1 LQCNAIISFNFAH
14 QYKRLKSLYNITMK
28 QNWVAYA
35 ALFAANLIYGAN
47 FTIAKM
53 VMPQFIKPLG
63 FTFIRVL
70 GSVVFFFL
78 VHTFFIK
85 EKIQKADLPRIILSG
100 LFGISINQ
108 ILFLEGLNL
117 TTPVNA
123 SLIMI
128 TTPILVM
135 LISVFSLK
143 EKITWYKVLGV
154 LLGAA
159 GAFYTIGGNELEFS
173 SQTALGDFYIFL
185 NAIAYGIYLS
195 IVKPLM
201 KKYNAIT
208 VLNYIFLFGY
218 IPVFFIGLSQFQ
230 EVDWAAIPYN
240 KYWAIF
246 YVVFIVNCGAYL
258 FNIYALG
265 KVNPSVVG
273 IFIYLQP
280 IFATLIAIV
289 FHSDVLSIEKIV
301 AALLIFSGVYM
312 VSFFK
317 PIKLKQR
324 LT

>member
-1 LQCNAIISFNFAH
+1 
-14 QYKRLKSLYNITMK
+14 MK
-28 QNWVAYA
+28 NNWAAYA
-35 ALFAANLIYGAN
+35 ALFLANLIYGAN

-53 VMPQFIKPLG
+53 VMPEFIGPLA
-63 FTFIRVL
+63 FTFLRVL
-70 GSVVFFFL
+70 GSVVFFL
-78 VHTFFIK
+78 LIHLLITR
-85 EKIQKADLPRIILSG
+85 EKIYKQDIPRLIFSG

-108 ILFLEGLNL
+108 VLFLEGLNL
-117 TTPVNA
+117 TTPLNA

-128 TTPILVM
+128 TSPILVM

-143 EKITWYKVLGV
+143 ERITWYKVLGV

-159 GAFYTIGGNELEFS
+159 GAFYTIGGKELEFS

-185 NAIAYGIYLS
+185 NAVAYGIYLS

-201 KKYNAIT
+201 KKYNPIT

-218 IPVFFIGLSQFQ
+218 VPVFFIGLSQFQ
-230 EVDWAAIPYN
+230 EVNWLEIPLN

-258 FNIYALG
+258 FNIFALS

-280 IFATLIAIV
+280 IFATLIAIT
-289 FHSDVLSIEKIV
+289 FQSDVLTIEKVI
-301 AALLIFSGVYM
+301 AAALIFSGVYM

-317 PIKLKQR
+317 PVSFKKQSK
-324 LT
+324 